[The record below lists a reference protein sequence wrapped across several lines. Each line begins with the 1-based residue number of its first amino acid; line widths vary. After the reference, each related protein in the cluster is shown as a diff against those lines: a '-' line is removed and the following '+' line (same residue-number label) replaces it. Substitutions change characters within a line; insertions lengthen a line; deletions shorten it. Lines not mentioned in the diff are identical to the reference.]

1 MIVVSDTTPLSELAK
16 AGQLNLLRE
25 VFGRVIIPEEV
36 YREVTAGVHPGAIAV
51 PQATWIEVRSVSD
64 PQKVYEIQVTRKLHL
79 GECAAMI
86 LAEDLD
92 ADFLLIDDLS
102 ARIEAISR
110 KLPVIGTIGILLLAK
125 QRGLIPNVKEVLDAL
140 IAGGK
145 RVSQKLYQQ
154 ALTSAGE
161 ANL

>member
-36 YREVTAGVHPGAIAV
+36 YREVTAGIHPGAVAV
-51 PQATWIEVRSVSD
+51 PKATWIEVRSVSD
-64 PQKVYEIQVTRKLHL
+64 PQKVYEIQVARKLDL

-92 ADFLLIDDLS
+92 ADFLLMDDLS
-102 ARIEAISR
+102 AREEALSR
-110 KLPVIGTIGILLLAK
+110 KLPIIGTIGILLLAK

-145 RVSQKLYQQ
+145 RIGQKLYQQ
-154 ALTSAGE
+154 ALISAGE
-161 ANL
+161 